1 MQIGD
6 NEMSEFEQF
15 SAAISAVERTYD
27 FIVIDTPGTD
37 SYLMRLAHSMA
48 DTLVTPINDS
58 FVDFDLIG
66 QVDAETFKV
75 RRLSFYAE
83 LIWEARKK
91 RAMSTIREQR
101 REMDWVVVR
110 NRTGHVEARNQR
122 RLNEALS
129 ADTRDV
135 LIQGYVT
142 LLREQKRQNMLLM
155 ALVALLAAGLLGLWL
170 R

>member
-1 MQIGD
+1 
-6 NEMSEFEQF
+6 MSK
-15 SAAISAVERTYD
+15 SAGAGCCAICAT
-27 FIVIDTPGTD
+27 
-37 SYLMRLAHSMA
+37 
-48 DTLVTPINDS
+48 
-58 FVDFDLIG
+58 
-66 QVDAETFKV
+66 
-75 RRLSFYAE
+75 RRRNGPACC
-83 LIWEARKK
+83 
-91 RAMSTIREQR
+91 R
-101 REMDWVVVR
+101 RFP
-110 NRTGHVEARNQR
+110 R